1 MADRLTEERT
11 VPGEIAGKFYWP
23 SEEYSVPADNLC
35 WHIPPEPNRDFRC
48 VRTFGHPG
56 KSPAQGTTLLALG
69 EAAVTAL
76 LRAQKNGLGVV
87 ARPEGATPCP

>member
-1 MADRLTEERT
+1 MAERLTDGRT

-48 VRTFGHPG
+48 IRPFGHSG
-56 KSPAQGTTLLALG
+56 KCQHAWSPTIRDYSHRRALQSGGT
-69 EAAVTAL
+69 E
-76 LRAQKNGLGVV
+76 
-87 ARPEGATPCP
+87 